1 MIKVNFISRIPQL
14 IQGLQTEVNYSKV
27 KDNLFQ
33 AIKDVHNGILALKN
47 SVESTRINSE
57 SPFGPIDGKNVIFNS
72 TQEPAFIVVNS
83 AGVTSVKINGVDFNY
98 GKGKVKFLTGAPPSK
113 AVMKSFYV

>member
-14 IQGLQTEVNYSKV
+14 IQGLQTEVNYPKI

-33 AIKDVHNGILALKN
+33 AIKDVHRGLTALKT
-47 SVESTRINSE
+47 SVENTKLNSE
-57 SPFGPIDGKNVIFNS
+57 SPFGPIDGTNRIFNS
-72 TQEPAFIVVNS
+72 SEEPAFIVVN
-83 AGVTSVKINGVDFNY
+83 GVVKIKGTDFYYQN
-98 GKGKVKFLTGAPPSK
+98 GKVKFLTAPPVN

>member
-14 IQGLQTEVNYSKV
+14 IQGLQTEMNYSKV

-33 AIKDVHNGILALKN
+33 AIKDTHRGILALQS
-47 SVESTRINSE
+47 SVESAKINSE
-57 SPFGPIDGKNVIFNS
+57 TPFGPVDGTNRIFNS
-72 TQEPAFIVVNS
+72 SQEPAFIVVN
-83 AGVTSVKINGVDFNY
+83 GTVKISGTDFYYQN
-98 GKGKVKFLTGAPPSK
+98 GKVKFLTAPPVN